1 MRISQI
7 AEQLFP
13 FWNYCKYSKRL
24 KKQCDVE
31 VDPCAKELAD
41 YQKLP
46 QEQLRQRLKEEH
58 QRASAMDEKTFKL
71 TFSLSVGLT
80 VLGSTIA
87 YLTQVIPSGMVQKFL
102 IGVIGIG
109 LIYILAA
116 GFMALGAVRTRETY
130 GFGTEF
136 LLQLQQEEN
145 VQVVLAD
152 ALACQEKVN
161 IIRRNRNETAYQA
174 IRIGFGALFVGIIV
188 FLVTLMYHSC

>member
-102 IGVIGIG
+102 IGGHRNWG
-109 LIYILAA
+109 LYGKLSKNSAKYIKPLAQN
-116 GFMALGAVRTRETY
+116 T
-130 GFGTEF
+130 
-136 LLQLQQEEN
+136 
-145 VQVVLAD
+145 
-152 ALACQEKVN
+152 
-161 IIRRNRNETAYQA
+161 
-174 IRIGFGALFVGIIV
+174 
-188 FLVTLMYHSC
+188 